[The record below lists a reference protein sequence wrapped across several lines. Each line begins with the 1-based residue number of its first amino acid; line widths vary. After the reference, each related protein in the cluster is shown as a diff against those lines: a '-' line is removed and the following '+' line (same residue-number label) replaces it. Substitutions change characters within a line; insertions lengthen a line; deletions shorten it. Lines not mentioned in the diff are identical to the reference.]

1 MPARSPAQAAQEFSE
16 TLQLVVSTVTDG
28 VLTIRNGYYPSPKPH
43 ALTFA
48 DSSTVRMHGDV
59 RLALSVDL
67 RYRLVQNLSTSSR
80 QVWDIEI
87 VSYMYAIRE
96 RNRAEIV
103 SWHWH
108 PGIPDIPSFPH
119 LHLGPA
125 AQVGRPEFHRAHLPT
140 GIVTLAD
147 VVRSAITDFHV
158 EPRRADWQAILDV
171 VIDSP

>member
-1 MPARSPAQAAQEFSE
+1 VPARSSAQAAHEFSE

-28 VLTIRNGYYPSPKPH
+28 VLTIRDGYYPSPNPH

-67 RYRLVQNLSTSSR
+67 RCRMVQNHSTSSR
-80 QVWDIEI
+80 QAWDIEI

-108 PGIPDIPSFPH
+108 PGIPDLPSFPH

-125 AQVGRPEFHRAHLPT
+125 AQIGRPEFHRAHVPT
-140 GIVTLAD
+140 GIVTLAE

-158 EPRRADWQAILDV
+158 EPRRADWRAILE
-171 VIDSP
+171 DSSDST